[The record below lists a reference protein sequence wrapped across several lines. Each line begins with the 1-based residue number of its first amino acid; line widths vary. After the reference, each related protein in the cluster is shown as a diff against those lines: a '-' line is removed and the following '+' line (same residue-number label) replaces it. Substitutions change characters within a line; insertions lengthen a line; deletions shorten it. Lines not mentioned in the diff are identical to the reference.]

1 METQEHLI
9 KMTKIKLVIMSLST
23 ILPILLLVIFQ
34 FWVKNLFQEGSVVYD
49 LIVFRYG
56 IFVLLEGYIGLK
68 IAKYVKILT
77 SVDYASAEII
87 RKNDERNKFI
97 KLKTES
103 FTIKTSVYLMGIA
116 LIVTAFINR
125 YIFYTLLGVL
135 FVNLVIYFIVK
146 IYYSKKY

>member
-1 METQEHLI
+1 MENQEHLI
-9 KMTKIKLVIMSLST
+9 KMTKIKLIIMSLST
-23 ILPILLLVIFQ
+23 ILPILLLLIFQ
-34 FWVKNLFQEGSVVYD
+34 FWINNLFQEGTVVYD

-77 SVDYASAEII
+77 SVDYASSEVI

-103 FTIKTSVYLMGIA
+103 FTIKILIYMMGIA

-135 FVNLVIYFIVK
+135 LVNLVVYFIVK

>member
-1 METQEHLI
+1 MENQEHLL
-9 KMTKIKLVIMSLST
+9 KWTKIKLIIMSLST
-23 ILPILLLVIFQ
+23 ILPILLLVTFQ
-34 FWVKNLFQEGSVVYD
+34 FWIEDLLQEGSAVND
-49 LIVFRYG
+49 LVVFRYG

-68 IAKYVKILT
+68 IAKYAKILT
-77 SVDYASAEII
+77 SVDYASSEII

-103 FTIKTSVYLMGIA
+103 FTIKILLYLMGIA

-135 FVNLVIYFIVK
+135 LVNLVVYFIVK
-146 IYYSKKY
+146 LYYSKKY

>member
-1 METQEHLI
+1 MENQEHLI

-34 FWVKNLFQEGSVVYD
+34 FCISDLFQEGTVVYD

-56 IFVLLEGYIGLK
+56 IFALLECYIGSK
-68 IAKYVKILT
+68 IAKYIKILT
-77 SVDYASAEII
+77 SIDYASSEVI

-103 FTIKTSVYLMGIA
+103 FTIKIVIYLMGIA

-125 YIFYTLLGVL
+125 YVFYTLLGVL
-135 FVNLVIYFIVK
+135 LVNLVTYFIVK

>member
-1 METQEHLI
+1 METNEHLI
-9 KMTKIKLVIMSLST
+9 KWTKIKLVIMSLAT
-23 ILPILLLVIFQ
+23 LLPILLLLIFQ
-34 FWVKNLFQEGSVVYD
+34 FWINNLFQEGTVVYD

-68 IAKYVKILT
+68 IAKYIKILT
-77 SVDYASAEII
+77 SVDYASSEII

-103 FTIKTSVYLMGIA
+103 LTIKICVYLMGIA

-135 FVNLVIYFIVK
+135 LVNLVTFIIVK